1 MAKERAMTDME
12 KKMEEYSEHMA
23 SDDDFEDGDI
33 NCMKVKFCD
42 SNVITCF
49 PTLEVAVSTRGTIL
63 IDTDEDYI
71 ELSPLM
77 AERFANKIFEVQG
90 IAYMHYAKEML
101 KQAKKNLDDDKRDDG
116 LVC

>member
-1 MAKERAMTDME
+1 
-12 KKMEEYSEHMA
+12 
-23 SDDDFEDGDI
+23 
-33 NCMKVKFCD
+33 
-42 SNVITCF
+42 
-49 PTLEVAVSTRGTIL
+49 
-63 IDTDEDYI
+63 
-71 ELSPLM
+71 M